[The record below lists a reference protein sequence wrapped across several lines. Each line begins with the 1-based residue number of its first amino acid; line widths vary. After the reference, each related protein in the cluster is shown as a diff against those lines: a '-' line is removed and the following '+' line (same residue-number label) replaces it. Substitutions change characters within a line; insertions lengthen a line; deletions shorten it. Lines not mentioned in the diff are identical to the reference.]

1 MKKTIFITLVLF
13 SLALCS
19 LMAWPVSPKTKS
31 GTTPLLEDLVTK
43 PTEEEKKESTEQL
56 TASPNISDTTVEI
69 PREVLED
76 AITDLTVGS
85 EEMDAGYEATSSE
98 KEAAIQAYEDL
109 KKETMKPRFFYK
121 MIGEWNPLE
130 IRLGLSTGVLL
141 HNSLIGEVGI
151 LKKDLKDWSKDSLL
165 DINSYSVS
173 FGFGAFF

>member
-31 GTTPLLEDLVTK
+31 GTTPLLEGLVTK
-43 PTEEEKKESTEQL
+43 PTTKEEIESTEPS
-56 TASPNISDTTVEI
+56 TICPNTSNTVEI
-69 PREVLED
+69 PRDVLQD
-76 AITDLTVGS
+76 AITDLEVGT
-85 EEMDAGYEATSSE
+85 EEMDVGYEATSSE

-151 LKKDLKDWSKDSLL
+151 LKKDLKDWSKDTLL
-165 DINSYSVS
+165 DLNSYSIT
-173 FGFGAFF
+173 FGVGAFF